1 MSAPARPGGNEQ
13 VPFLQEDFHAFP
25 FQSQRMLVELQ
36 TNTFRDT
43 SAVEFWAKL
52 SHDATENA
60 THLPHA
66 LAYAVET
73 IRQLEE
79 ITQCV
84 PRIQQHPP
92 SRSLLSLLKAHF
104 RAILFHDARQTQ
116 VFCDA
121 LEALCTSIFVECTT
135 TDPDAATA
143 KQEAAVTLRR
153 HLHYLEWMHIAKP
166 CILAVFL
173 RQIDHRVATVCRA
186 NFVDSFFDDIEA
198 WVDSTLLQDAHTMF
212 ATNLHG
218 HDSSQHNVEYVITLK
233 QHAVR
238 AFGTLRGRELFD
250 IVRDFPD
257 SLPAIQDLTKC
268 LQVTHQQAEI
278 VSTFQRAIQS
288 RVLQPGA
295 STTSILGVY
304 TRTIKTFRHLDPRG
318 VLVQSIRDLF
328 SHYLRKRKDT
338 IRCIVTSLTDQES
351 GELYEEL
358 SRDRR
363 VEPVIDSDDDD
374 DEIEATDEW
383 QPQPLDVAP
392 TGRHVDDLLSS
403 LVGIYGNPSAFV
415 NEYRMMLA
423 ERLLMS
429 TDFNTDRDVH
439 TLELLKLRFGD
450 VRLQPCDI
458 MLKDMEES
466 KRVHANLGLAVDATV
481 VSEHFWPP
489 FQGDEFTLHPR
500 LEAMVQTYKDA
511 YAVLKNP
518 RQLDW
523 VSYLGVVELEIIDL
537 NGHTIEFTVSPMQ
550 ATVLSY
556 FEDQGRGK

>member
-79 ITQCV
+79 ITQC
-84 PRIQQHPP
+84 
-92 SRSLLSLLKAHF
+92 
-104 RAILFHDARQTQ
+104 
-116 VFCDA
+116 
-121 LEALCTSIFVECTT
+121 
-135 TDPDAATA
+135 
-143 KQEAAVTLRR
+143 
-153 HLHYLEWMHIAKP
+153 
-166 CILAVFL
+166 
-173 RQIDHRVATVCRA
+173 IDHRVATVCRA

-257 SLPAIQDLTKC
+257 RYQPSKSPASSSSCMAPNLTHTC
-268 LQVTHQQAEI
+268 YFRLTNQQAEI

-304 TRTIKTFRHLDPRG
+304 TRTIKVIT
-318 VLVQSIRDLF
+318 IRDLF
-328 SHYLRKRKDT
+328 SH
-338 IRCIVTSLTDQES
+338 
-351 GELYEEL
+351 
-358 SRDRR
+358 
-363 VEPVIDSDDDD
+363 
-374 DEIEATDEW
+374 EATDEW

-429 TDFNTDRDVH
+429 TDFNTDRD
-439 TLELLKLRFGD
+439 
-450 VRLQPCDI
+450 
-458 MLKDMEES
+458 
-466 KRVHANLGLAVDATV
+466 
-481 VSEHFWPP
+481 
-489 FQGDEFTLHPR
+489 GDEFTLHPR

-523 VSYLGVVELEIIDL
+523 VSYLGVVETLELYIKGML
-537 NGHTIEFTVSPMQ
+537 RQFETLSSPQIAAKLALIARSEQMHSGTCK
-550 ATVLSY
+550 ATFGAQNSDDSV
-556 FEDQGRGK
+556 QGNSGLLAAHNNECAAKLRIFASLIGSWSHPTFMKVF

>member
-79 ITQCV
+79 ITQC
-84 PRIQQHPP
+84 
-92 SRSLLSLLKAHF
+92 
-104 RAILFHDARQTQ
+104 
-116 VFCDA
+116 
-121 LEALCTSIFVECTT
+121 
-135 TDPDAATA
+135 
-143 KQEAAVTLRR
+143 
-153 HLHYLEWMHIAKP
+153 
-166 CILAVFL
+166 
-173 RQIDHRVATVCRA
+173 IDHRVATVCRA

-257 SLPAIQDLTKC
+257 S
-268 LQVTHQQAEI
+268 
-278 VSTFQRAIQS
+278 
-288 RVLQPGA
+288 
-295 STTSILGVY
+295 
-304 TRTIKTFRHLDPRG
+304 
-318 VLVQSIRDLF
+318 IRDLF
-328 SHYLRKRKDT
+328 SHRKDT

-358 SRDRR
+358 ARDRR

-374 DEIEATDEW
+374 DEIVCDEATDEW

-429 TDFNTDRDVH
+429 TDFNTDRD
-439 TLELLKLRFGD
+439 
-450 VRLQPCDI
+450 
-458 MLKDMEES
+458 
-466 KRVHANLGLAVDATV
+466 
-481 VSEHFWPP
+481 
-489 FQGDEFTLHPR
+489 GDEFTLHPR

-537 NGHTIEFTVSPMQ
+537 NGHTIGFTVSPMQ

>member
-79 ITQCV
+79 ITQC
-84 PRIQQHPP
+84 
-92 SRSLLSLLKAHF
+92 
-104 RAILFHDARQTQ
+104 
-116 VFCDA
+116 
-121 LEALCTSIFVECTT
+121 
-135 TDPDAATA
+135 
-143 KQEAAVTLRR
+143 
-153 HLHYLEWMHIAKP
+153 
-166 CILAVFL
+166 
-173 RQIDHRVATVCRA
+173 IDHRVATVCRA

-257 SLPAIQDLTKC
+257 S
-268 LQVTHQQAEI
+268 
-278 VSTFQRAIQS
+278 
-288 RVLQPGA
+288 
-295 STTSILGVY
+295 
-304 TRTIKTFRHLDPRG
+304 
-318 VLVQSIRDLF
+318 IRDLF
-328 SHYLRKRKDT
+328 SH
-338 IRCIVTSLTDQES
+338 
-351 GELYEEL
+351 
-358 SRDRR
+358 
-363 VEPVIDSDDDD
+363 
-374 DEIEATDEW
+374 EATDEW

-429 TDFNTDRDVH
+429 TDFNTDRD
-439 TLELLKLRFGD
+439 
-450 VRLQPCDI
+450 
-458 MLKDMEES
+458 
-466 KRVHANLGLAVDATV
+466 
-481 VSEHFWPP
+481 
-489 FQGDEFTLHPR
+489 GDEFTLHPR

-523 VSYLGVVELEIIDL
+523 VSYLGVVETLELYIKGMLRQFETLSSPQIAAKL
-537 NGHTIEFTVSPMQ
+537 ALIARSEQMHSGVSSMASLTPILRNLVDQ
-550 ATVLSY
+550 RVLEY
-556 FEDQGRGK
+556 IGGMYQLHKNH